1 MGDWIEPRFP
11 GNWSEERKVK
21 RYLSI
26 ALIVLFTI
34 LVLMFMGQ
42 NLELVTVSFLSIHLT
57 LRLGLLV
64 ILVYVLGMLTG
75 SVLWSLLRNAAQHV
89 TPKT

>member
-1 MGDWIEPRFP
+1 M
-11 GNWSEERKVK
+11 K

-26 ALIVLFTI
+26 ALIALFTI

-64 ILVYVLGMLTG
+64 ILVYIVGMLTG
-75 SVLWSLLRNAAQHV
+75 SVLWSLLLNAAQHV
-89 TPKT
+89 KPKT